1 MALDIER
8 ITAAAHDANWPKV
21 LSRLQS
27 ANIPANHVDCLKAEN
42 KELIRDIVTAI
53 IKDIWD
59 NAETLVQG
67 DVQQIITAIK
77 GGTTVSQDGGA
88 TFKMT
93 VSAAL
98 PTNVSVKIK

>member
-8 ITAAAHDANWPKV
+8 ITAAAHEANWPKIYA
-21 LSRLQS
+21 RLQS
-27 ANIPANHVDCLKAEN
+27 ANIPAGHMDSLKAEN
-42 KELIRDIVTAI
+42 RELIHDIVTAI